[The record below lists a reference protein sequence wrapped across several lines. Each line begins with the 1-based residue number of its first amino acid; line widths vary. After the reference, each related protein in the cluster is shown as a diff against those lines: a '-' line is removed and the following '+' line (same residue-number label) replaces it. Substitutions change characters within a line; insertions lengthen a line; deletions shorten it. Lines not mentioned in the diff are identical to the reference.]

1 MKSLSQEPA
10 FMPRPLLV
18 FLALFGIAL
27 GVAIGYT
34 QLAVKPNSKVSVIK
48 VSGNFEVTQAE
59 VSFKISGKVEARFVD
74 EGDRVRVGQ
83 PIAKLEARDI
93 LEEVALRRAEVEAAR
108 AQLMELERGFRPE
121 EVAQAEAVVERA
133 RAHLAELLAGSRPQE
148 IEAAEASLRRARA
161 ELERWRS
168 DHERQRQLFQRGVI
182 SAREYE
188 SVLAAYRVAEAQ
200 VREVEERVKLVREG
214 PRKEQIA
221 QARAALKEAQER
233 LAMLR
238 EGPRKETIEAARA
251 RLEGAKAALAASE
264 TRLSYTTVT
273 SPLNGIVLSKNV
285 EPGEYV
291 APGTPVVTI
300 GDLENIWLRAYIDEP
315 DLGKVKLGQRVRIR
329 TDTYP
334 EKRYEG
340 RISFISSQ
348 AEFTP
353 KNVQTERERV
363 KLVYRIKV
371 DVPNP
376 TMELKPGMPADGEIV
391 LNEEGNP

>member
-1 MKSLSQEPA
+1 VKSLSQERA

-34 QLAVKPNSKVSVIK
+34 QLAMKPNSKVSVIK

-59 VSFKISGKVEARFVD
+59 VSFKIPGKVEARFVD

-108 AQLMELERGFRPE
+108 AQLTELERGFRPE

-188 SVLAAYRVAEAQ
+188 SILAAYRVAEAQ
-200 VREVEERVKLVREG
+200 VREAEERVKLVREG

>member
-1 MKSLSQEPA
+1 
-10 FMPRPLLV
+10 MPRPLLV

-34 QLAVKPNSKVSVIK
+34 QLAMKPNSKVSVIK

-59 VSFKISGKVEARFVD
+59 VSFKIPGKVEARFVD

-108 AQLMELERGFRPE
+108 AQLTELERGFRPE

-200 VREVEERVKLVREG
+200 VREAEERVKLVREG

>member
-1 MKSLSQEPA
+1 
-10 FMPRPLLV
+10 MPRPVLV

-34 QLAVKPNSKVSVIK
+34 QLAMKPNSKVSVIK

-59 VSFKISGKVEARFVD
+59 VSFKIPGKVEARFVD

-200 VREVEERVKLVREG
+200 VREAEERVKLVREG

>member
-1 MKSLSQEPA
+1 
-10 FMPRPLLV
+10 MPRPLLV

-59 VSFKISGKVEARFVD
+59 VSFKIPGKVEARFVD

-200 VREVEERVKLVREG
+200 VREAEERVKLVREG

-376 TMELKPGMPADGEIV
+376 TMELKPGMPANGEIV

>member
-1 MKSLSQEPA
+1 
-10 FMPRPLLV
+10 MPRPLLV

-27 GVAIGYT
+27 GVAIGYK
-34 QLAVKPNSKVSVIK
+34 QLAVKPNSKVSVIM

-200 VREVEERVKLVREG
+200 VREAEERVKLVREG

>member
-1 MKSLSQEPA
+1 
-10 FMPRPLLV
+10 MPRPLLV

-59 VSFKISGKVEARFVD
+59 VSFKIPGKVEARFVD

-200 VREVEERVKLVREG
+200 VREAEERVKLVREG

>member
-1 MKSLSQEPA
+1 
-10 FMPRPLLV
+10 MPRPLLV

-59 VSFKISGKVEARFVD
+59 VSFKIPGKVEARFVD

-200 VREVEERVKLVREG
+200 VREAEERVKLVREG

-291 APGTPVVTI
+291 APGTPIVTI

>member
-1 MKSLSQEPA
+1 MSRPA
-10 FMPRPLLV
+10 FFL
-18 FLALFGIAL
+18 LALFGVAL

-34 QLAVKPNSKVSVIK
+34 QLAIKPNSEGAVIR
-48 VSGNFEVTQAE
+48 VSGNLEVTQAE
-59 VSFKISGKVEARFVD
+59 VSFKIPGKVEARFVD
-74 EGDRVRVGQ
+74 EGQKVEMGQ
-83 PIAKLEARDI
+83 PIAKLEAKDI
-93 LEEVALRRAEVEAAR
+93 SQEVALRRAEVEAAR
-108 AQLMELERGFRPE
+108 AQLLELERGFRPE
-121 EVAQAEAVVERA
+121 EIAQAEAAAERA
-133 RAHLAELLAGSRPQE
+133 KAHLAELLSGSRPQE
-148 IEAAEASLRRARA
+148 VQAAEAALRRAEA
-161 ELERWRS
+161 ELDRWRA
-168 DHERQRQLFQRGVI
+168 DYERQRHLFQRGVI

-200 VREVEERVKLVREG
+200 VREAEERVKLVREG

-221 QARAALKEAQER
+221 QARAALREAQER

-264 TRLSYTTVT
+264 TRLSYTVIT

-291 APGTPVVTI
+291 SPGTPVVTI
-300 GDLENIWLRAYIDEP
+300 GDLENIWLRAYIEEP
-315 DLGKVKLGQRVRIR
+315 DLGKVKLGQRVRIK

-334 EKRYEG
+334 GKRYEG

-363 KLVYRIKV
+363 KLVYRIKIAV
-371 DVPNP
+371 HNP
-376 TMELKPGMPADGEIV
+376 TMELKPGMPAEGEII
-391 LNEEGNP
+391 LNDGGKP

>member
-1 MKSLSQEPA
+1 
-10 FMPRPLLV
+10 
-18 FLALFGIAL
+18 
-27 GVAIGYT
+27 
-34 QLAVKPNSKVSVIK
+34 
-48 VSGNFEVTQAE
+48 
-59 VSFKISGKVEARFVD
+59 VD

-108 AQLMELERGFRPE
+108 AQLTELERGFRPE

-200 VREVEERVKLVREG
+200 VREAEERVKLVREG

>member
-1 MKSLSQEPA
+1 
-10 FMPRPLLV
+10 MPRPLLV

-59 VSFKISGKVEARFVD
+59 VSFKIPGKVEARFVD

-108 AQLMELERGFRPE
+108 AQLTELERGFRPE

-200 VREVEERVKLVREG
+200 VREAEERVKLVREG

>member
-1 MKSLSQEPA
+1 
-10 FMPRPLLV
+10 MPRPLLV

-200 VREVEERVKLVREG
+200 VREAEERVKLVREG

>member
-1 MKSLSQEPA
+1 
-10 FMPRPLLV
+10 MPRPLLV

>member
-1 MKSLSQEPA
+1 
-10 FMPRPLLV
+10 MPRPAFV
-18 FLALFGIAL
+18 FLAVFGLAL

-34 QLAVKPNSKVSVIK
+34 HFTVKPNSKASVIK

-59 VSFKISGKVEARFVD
+59 VSFKIPGKVEARFVD
-74 EGDRVRVGQ
+74 EGDRVTVGQ

-121 EVAQAEAVVERA
+121 EIAQAEAVVERA
-133 RAHLAELLAGSRPQE
+133 KARLAELLAGSRSQE

-200 VREVEERVKLVREG
+200 VREAEERVKLVREG

-221 QARAALKEAQER
+221 QARAALREAQER

-238 EGPRKETIEAARA
+238 EGPRKETIEVARA

-334 EKRYEG
+334 QKRYEG

-376 TMELKPGMPADGEIV
+376 TMELKPGMPADGEIII
-391 LNEEGNP
+391 NEEGNP